1 MIATSAEQA
10 LRAEI
15 YYYERREA
23 GMQEGTGIW
32 HRNLSNASFILGAA
46 VIILIAAILLISS
59 MLFAVGSP
67 LLPANF
73 WLALAVTMLAT
84 WLMCNRYF
92 PSKRWLAFIGIMAGL
107 TIIFLLC
114 LYLSGSCYDLSSDGQ
129 TYQQE
134 GIIQLANGWDPFHG
148 APLQVANSF
157 WSKHYTKDPDPSVA
171 AMVAYDDIWIN
182 HYTKGPWISSAS
194 LYVLTG
200 HIEQGKVFNILLVVS
215 SFFFCLS
222 ALLPYY
228 RQRLL
233 KPLLFSALAACNPVS
248 ILQLPTFY
256 IDGQLSSILVIS
268 LALLFMIVKT
278 PDVWSALVLLLS
290 VIIAVNIK
298 YTGLAYLL
306 ALGLPVMLYLWL
318 VKARLSLKLIA
329 SSLAIGLIAGSLFVG
344 FNPYVTNT
352 IRNGNPLYPL
362 AGPGAVDIMTANSP
376 ANFHGMNRFEKL
388 FISTFSETADIATP
402 YSTRWKWPFTVSKDE
417 LGAFQADTRVAGF
430 GPLFGGAVLLSLIL
444 LATAWPLDKKK
455 TVVFT
460 GLGLLITC
468 SALVNPEA
476 WWARYAPQLWLLPVL
491 GAMLG
496 LSMSRKPQKILGLA
510 IALVLMINLFM
521 VAIPY
526 FAQQYIADVFLKK
539 QLVEMRKDP
548 IVLVSFGSDY
558 SNRARLTEA
567 GIRYWEVARLDGPG
581 VQTMVSSN
589 TYTEG
594 NKKGKK
600 IFK

>member
-1 MIATSAEQA
+1 
-10 LRAEI
+10 
-15 YYYERREA
+15 
-23 GMQEGTGIW
+23 MQTVTDN
-32 HRNLSNASFILGAA
+32 RYQKVADASFILGSS
-46 VIILIAAILLISS
+46 VIVLIAAILLISS
-59 MLFAVGSP
+59 LLFTAGHALSP
-67 LLPANF
+67 SSF
-73 WLALAVTMLAT
+73 WLALAVAAIAA
-84 WLMCNRYF
+84 WLMCSRYF
-92 PSKRWLAFIGIMAGL
+92 PGRRWLALIGILAVL
-107 TIIFLLC
+107 AAIFLLGISV
-114 LYLSGSCYDLSSDGQ
+114 SGKVFDLSWDGQ
-129 TYQQE
+129 AYHQE
-134 GIIQLANGWDPFHG
+134 AIIQLANGWN
-148 APLQVANSF
+148 PLHDQPLPIASG
-157 WSKHYTKDPDPSVA
+157 
-171 AMVAYDDIWIN
+171 IWIN

-278 PDVWSALVLLLS
+278 PDVWPALVLLLS

-362 AGPGAVDIMTANSP
+362 AGPGAMDIMTANSP

-567 GIRYWEVARLDGPG
+567 GIRYREVARLDGPG